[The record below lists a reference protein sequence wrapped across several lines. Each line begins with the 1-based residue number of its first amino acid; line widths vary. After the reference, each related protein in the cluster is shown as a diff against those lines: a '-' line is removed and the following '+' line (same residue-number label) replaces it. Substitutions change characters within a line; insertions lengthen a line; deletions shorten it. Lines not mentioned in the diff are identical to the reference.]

1 MTYFDY
7 MKQIS
12 EKLIIQDEDS
22 QKWYIHPDWRYVLH
36 ADGLEPEKQDIELTI
51 TEDEVKNRLEL
62 EVKRRNL
69 KTDKTAL
76 IANWLYTLLTTTA
89 EPALTDAENQL
100 AAGWIEYMKDKDH
113 IKEQKEKLDKKEEAL
128 EQKQSFMEVL
138 PGMNFAKRKP

>member
-12 EKLIIQDEDS
+12 DKLIVQDDDS
-22 QKWYIHPDWRYVLH
+22 QKWYINPDWIYILH
-36 ADGLEPEKQDIELTI
+36 ADGLEPEKQEIEPAI
-51 TEDEVKNRLEL
+51 TENEVKNRLEL

>member
-1 MTYFDY
+1 
-7 MKQIS
+7 MKHIS
-12 EKLIIQDEDS
+12 DKLIIQDDDS
-22 QKWYIHPDWRYVLH
+22 QKWYIHPDWMYILH
-36 ADGLEPEKQDIELTI
+36 ADGLDPEKQEIKPAI

-69 KTDKTAL
+69 KIDKTAL

-128 EQKQSFMEVL
+128 EQKQNFMEVL

>member
-12 EKLIIQDEDS
+12 DKLIVQDEDS
-22 QKWYIHPDWRYVLH
+22 QKWYINPDWIYVLH

>member
-1 MTYFDY
+1 M
-7 MKQIS
+7 
-12 EKLIIQDEDS
+12 
-22 QKWYIHPDWRYVLH
+22 YILH

-89 EPALTDAENQL
+89 EPALTDVENQL

>member
-12 EKLIIQDEDS
+12 DKLIVQDDDS
-22 QKWYIHPDWRYVLH
+22 QKWYINPDWIYILH
-36 ADGLEPEKQDIELTI
+36 ADGLEPEKQEIEPAI
-51 TEDEVKNRLEL
+51 TENEVKNRLEL

-113 IKEQKEKLDKKEEAL
+113 IKEQKEKLDKKEDAL

>member
-12 EKLIIQDEDS
+12 DKLIVQDEDS
-22 QKWYIHPDWRYVLH
+22 QKWYINPDWIYILH